1 MHEIH
6 YASYKEKADR
16 KKVEAEWDRIC
27 TRESDYHKGLY
38 NHIRWIEDGI
48 SESYD
53 EAQKRI
59 ERLDRRDYDQLA
71 VKYKHYLE
79 NKTKGFAEL
88 QKKVAESY
96 EDYRKKSQRI
106 HYTSENVTS
115 VHVGCKNC
123 GSKIAVKYLKANF
136 CPVCHADLRP
146 ASTLK
151 VIENAR
157 KKWEAL
163 TKRLATEEKKGK
175 FEIRW
180 LVKIEYHV

>member
-71 VKYKHYLE
+71 VRYKRYHK
-79 NKTKGFAEL
+79 NTTKAFAEL
-88 QKKVAESY
+88 QRKCDEAMK
-96 EDYRKKSQRI
+96 DYDNKMGKI
-106 HYTSENVTS
+106 HYTPQNVTS
-115 VHVGCKNC
+115 SFIGCKDC
-123 GSKIAVKYLKANF
+123 GSKIAVKYIKSNF

-151 VIENAR
+151 AIENAK
-157 KKWEAL
+157 KKWTEL
-163 TKRLATEEKKGK
+163 TERVKKEEMKGK
-175 FEIRW
+175 YDICW